1 MKKVLILTSERTGSG
16 HKSSSNAIEKK
27 LREAGY
33 DCLQVDVFPL
43 MGRFGSRLENS
54 YIPVTTRAPFLFL
67 FGERLSQCFPG
78 IVHSVIYRKVRKGL
92 LGVIGEYRP
101 DLILSVHCMFT
112 KAVSRLI
119 RKERLAVPFYV
130 GVIDLVDPPR
140 VWEDKRADM
149 SFVPTEA
156 VRDRYLK
163 KGFRSERVLVSGF
176 PVRDDICPPTVP
188 KRIGEPLQ
196 ILMLNPST
204 DLKKNIRLI
213 RETARLE
220 NVRIRVACGLDERLY
235 KKLLKMQEEGE
246 LPDGVSVYG
255 FVRNMHEH
263 LAQCQILMTKAG
275 PNAMIEGVRSGCAVV
290 VTGHINGHENR
301 NYRFILDN
309 GYGIRCEDPGRI
321 YSSLYELIHSGELE
335 RCLENTVSHGI
346 GNGAEV
352 IAEYVKAHI

>member
-33 DCLQVDVFPL
+33 DCLQIDVFSL
-43 MGRFGSRLENS
+43 MGKFGNMLEDS
-54 YIPVTTRAPFLFL
+54 YIPLTTRAPIVFLC
-67 FGERLSQCFPG
+67 GERFSQCFPD
-78 IVHSVIYRKVRKGL
+78 IIHSMMYRKVKKGL
-92 LGVIGEYRP
+92 LRMIGEYRP

-112 KAVSRLI
+112 KAVSRMI
-119 RKERLAVPFYV
+119 RKEHLDIPFYV
-130 GVIDLVDPPR
+130 GVIDLVNPPR
-140 VWEDKRADM
+140 VWEDKYADM
-149 SFVPTEA
+149 SFVPSEA

-163 KGFRSERVLVSGF
+163 KGFRSDRVLVSGF
-176 PVRDDICPPTVP
+176 PVRDDIQPPTAP
-188 KRIGEPLQ
+188 KQIGDPLQ

-220 NVRIRVACGLDERLY
+220 NVRIRIVCGLDERLC
-235 KKLLKMQEEGE
+235 KTLLQMQEDGD
-246 LPDGVSVYG
+246 LPGGISVYG

-263 LAQCQILMTKAG
+263 LAECQILLTKAG

-290 VTGHINGHENR
+290 VTGHINGQENR
-301 NYRFILDN
+301 NYQFIVNN
-309 GYGIRCEDPGRI
+309 GYGIRCEDPERI
-321 YSSLYELIHSGELE
+321 YHSLYELIHSGGLE
-335 RCLENTVSHGI
+335 RCLENTVAHGI

-352 IAEYVKAHI
+352 IAEYIKDHI